1 MAGPIPSLI
10 SAVATVAKT
19 LPRAVKASEAVNEAK
34 AIETQIAKILD
45 KPKVTSADVKKA
57 ETLAQKADDI
67 LANSGASKK
76 AVSDVRTGITNK
88 VNEVKSEA
96 PAPKST
102 VKAPT
107 ADAAKAQAEAKAA
120 ASTPAKATVKETAAT
135 PAKTAAKEVTPTPA
149 ARVNTTT
156 LQGIAAASKVLLPG
170 ITAASL
176 GEEIGIIN
184 SPKPTPVT
192 PTPVTPSPSNNGI
205 PSNVPI
211 PKPSDSSKEE
221 VTSPSPEIP
230 KEDDLPGPND
240 FPNLN
245 SPRANEDNVQPP
257 NPDNPPAE
265 EDTFEQTWLILRA
278 KLLAAG
284 LPVKTVNDSV
294 TYFRNII
301 KDGKFSNIQGATD
314 EISNVVD
321 QYLYLPSYT
330 NKSGEVIESPFYR
343 DFGKYNESLKVRKQP
358 KDLVSLVLGYQQLVD
373 KYQVSEQFK
382 SENSI
387 TKYLQNEVSVSE
399 LDERMNTA
407 RLRSITSDPKYIE
420 TLKTLGF
427 INKEQDLTDFFLDPS
442 IGTLQLESNR
452 KTAAFATEAAR
463 RQNAGVALTKS
474 TAVQQA
480 SRLAALGYTESQITQ
495 LAAEGYQNIAEQLN
509 PVVAY
514 SGMFEKTGQTQEEL
528 TPIVQQELEQEQFMN
543 MASSRRKV
551 LSEQYARSLQG
562 QSGSGRFGQS
572 TRGVAGAF

>member
-19 LPRAVKASEAVNEAK
+19 LPRAIKASEAVNEAK

-107 ADAAKAQAEAKAA
+107 ADAAKAQADAKAA

-176 GEEIGIIN
+176 GEDIGIFN
-184 SPKPTPVT
+184 SPKG
-192 PTPVTPSPSNNGI
+192 PSSSGPDTSPFPSNSASGI

-211 PKPSDSSKEE
+211 PKPGTSSDDNP
-221 VTSPSPEIP
+221 PSDNNPP
-230 KEDDLPGPND
+230 SDDG